1 METAKLSLVTSVH
14 GEREE
19 SILPLCRVRVARKP
33 AEPRLLFSSTS
44 TRWKL
49 SPLFTRT
56 ENLSRPAPRLR
67 QRKKIGKWCRIVT
80 VTQVDAML
88 IHRDHKGSL
97 YKFHP
102 LYEILC
108 DGGDLAGTL
117 ECSSTKT
124 GPRDRR
130 FIGKRGY
137 LGSRAYNKIY
147 ARDLFPW
154 STLFNLFSFSLLPLF
169 LPLTHTY
176 TRIHEKSLVYLT
188 F

>member
-1 METAKLSLVTSVH
+1 
-14 GEREE
+14 
-19 SILPLCRVRVARKP
+19 
-33 AEPRLLFSSTS
+33 
-44 TRWKL
+44 
-49 SPLFTRT
+49 
-56 ENLSRPAPRLR
+56 
-67 QRKKIGKWCRIVT
+67 
-80 VTQVDAML
+80 ML

-130 FIGKRGY
+130 CIGKRGY

-147 ARDLFPW
+147 ARDLFI
-154 STLFNLFSFSLLPLF
+154 LLVVDGLILEFF
-169 LPLTHTY
+169 LL
-176 TRIHEKSLVYLT
+176 IKMQAIESSI
-188 F
+188 

>member
-44 TRWKL
+44 TRWK
-49 SPLFTRT
+49 LFTRT

-154 STLFNLFSFSLLPLF
+154 STLFNLFSFSLLSLSFSPLR
-169 LPLTHTY
+169 THTRAY
-176 TRIHEKSLVYLT
+176 TKNLWCI
-188 F
+188 